1 VHLKD
6 QLRRDEGDRDI
17 PYWDCC
23 GQPWTQTLCPLRSGL
38 AGHTGHLTVG
48 VGWNL
53 RNPLPFNVRDQ
64 LLEISIAR
72 ARRECETLPEYAGLS
87 PARRDAVTNMV
98 FNMGLEGYKTFVRA
112 QAHLQRGE
120 YTEAA
125 AEFLDSKWATQV
137 GDRAKRIA
145 QQIREDRWI

>member
-1 VHLKD
+1 MHLKD
-6 QLRRDEGDRDI
+6 QLRRDEGDRDV

-23 GQPWTQTLCPLRSGL
+23 GKPWTEKEECCIGD
-38 AGHTGHLTVG
+38 GHPGHLTVG

-98 FNMGLEGYKTFVRA
+98 FNMGLEGYKTFRLTRA
-112 QAHLQRGE
+112 YLREGRWD
-120 YTEAA
+120 AA
-125 AEFLDSKWATQV
+125 AEEMLDSKWAIQV

-145 QQIREDRWI
+145 QQIKEDRWI